1 MTRRTFAIIPA
12 RYGSTRFP
20 AKVLAELEGKPII
33 QWVYEK
39 AAAAKVDAVIV
50 ATDDDRVVQAVTA
63 FGGRAV
69 MTSPRH
75 PSGSDR
81 ICEAANVAGVAD
93 TDVIINL
100 QGDEPLI
107 PSSVID
113 ELIALMH
120 RRPELE
126 MATVAV
132 PRPRSAIADDPNR
145 VKVVFGADGRALY
158 FSRSMIPY
166 LREGGA
172 ETECYLHWGI
182 YAYRADTLRR
192 FVALP
197 GSRLEKCEKLE
208 QLRALDNGIGIQV
221 LTSNLESIGIDT
233 PADLELARRKVRE
246 MLTAGRLS

>member
-1 MTRRTFAIIPA
+1 LKRRTFAIIPA

-39 AAAAKVDAVIV
+39 AKASRADEVIV
-50 ATDDDRVVQAVTA
+50 ATDDERVMQAVAA

-69 MTSPRH
+69 MTSVNH

-81 ICEAANVAGVAD
+81 ICEAANLAGAAD
-93 TDVIINL
+93 NDVIINI

-113 ELIALMH
+113 ELIERMH
-120 RRPELE
+120 THPEQE

-132 PRPRSAIADDPNR
+132 PRPRSAIEHDPNR
-145 VKVVFGADGRALY
+145 VKAVFGVNGDALY
-158 FSRSMIPY
+158 FSRSMIPF

-182 YAYRADTLRR
+182 YAYRCDVLRR
-192 FVALP
+192 FVTLP
-197 GSRLEKCEKLE
+197 ESRLEKCEKLE
-208 QLRALDNGIGIQV
+208 QLRALDNGIGIYV

-233 PADLELARRKVRE
+233 PEDLELARKKVRE
-246 MLTAGRLS
+246 MLAGK